1 MAISEKCACSRDKCD
16 ESCEVYHNIVHQE
29 KDTKTEPKQSE

>member
-16 ESCEVYHNIVHQE
+16 ESCEVYFNIVHQE
-29 KDTKTEPKQSE
+29 KDTKTETETI